1 MKFFLRLM
9 LLTVVIYGNPYVQ
22 AMVGSMPEI
31 VDVVFCSERRAA
43 LREPLARASYTN
55 FCLCYDEKTPP
66 KLSHDIVVYAEK
78 EYADYARWLFNART
92 KMPRYGDG
100 SVNKPRLKELVKK
113 EASIE
118 QRLGFLVWSGLHGY
132 ASDLCGG
139 GKHSGALIRFE
150 EIFAAGDFGAGGSP
164 LKIITVNLEP
174 LYRASEEVVARRLG
188 FVRAE
193 AVQELFKFVF
203 AYAQCYCAHD
213 VQIDIA
219 WLPNEAITIP
229 VFCTRLVQLNIL
241 MPGYEAP
248 ERALTI
254 SPFIAP
260 ALKKLTILNAGLK
273 SCPWQL
279 PSLDELD
286 VRCNEGFVREEAF
299 AKLRAPRLCPCHTYA
314 D

>member
-1 MKFFLRLM
+1 M
-9 LLTVVIYGNPYVQ
+9 LLIAVIYGNPYVQ
-22 AMVGSMPEI
+22 ATAGSMPEF
-31 VDVVFCSERRAA
+31 VDAVFCPERRAA
-43 LREPLARASYTN
+43 LKEPLARASYTN
-55 FCLCYDEKTPP
+55 FCLCYDEKAPL
-66 KLSHDIVVYAEK
+66 KLSHDIVAYAEK
-78 EYADYARWLFNART
+78 DYADYTHWLLNART
-92 KMPRYGDG
+92 RMPYCRDG

-113 EASIE
+113 EARIG

-139 GKHSGALIRFE
+139 GKHSGAHIQFE
-150 EIFAAGDFGAGGSP
+150 EIFAAGDFGVGGAP

-174 LYRASEEVVARRLG
+174 LYRVSEEVVARRLG
-188 FVRAE
+188 LVRVE
-193 AVQELFKFVF
+193 AAQELFKFVV

-213 VQIDIA
+213 VQIDIT

-229 VFCTRLVQLNIL
+229 VFCTKLVGLNIL
-241 MPGYEAP
+241 MPDYEAP
-248 ERALTI
+248 DRALTI

-279 PSLDELD
+279 PSLVELD
-286 VRCNEGFVREEAF
+286 VRFNEGLVREEAF
-299 AKLRAPRLCPCHTYA
+299 AELYAPGLCPCHTYA